1 MTAGDRKN
9 RRNKDSRPLFLTQ
22 PLFLTPFWNR
32 DNRDDGIEQLQ
43 ARPNAARL
51 LRVSFGRFDH
61 GRVSMKIGTPPLA
74 GGEEGKAEEMMLAAV
89 YIIPPWCIW
98 MLLGFVFCAVLVAY
112 IFWLSRLNR

>member
-1 MTAGDRKN
+1 
-9 RRNKDSRPLFLTQ
+9 
-22 PLFLTPFWNR
+22 
-32 DNRDDGIEQLQ
+32 
-43 ARPNAARL
+43 
-51 LRVSFGRFDH
+51 
-61 GRVSMKIGTPPLA
+61 MKIGTPPLA